1 MTGHGM
7 EWWATALLWAVL
19 HPWAVL
25 LAVAALI
32 AVVAAWR
39 RYHGTTGGGR

>member
-7 EWWATALLWAVL
+7 EWWATALLWAVI

-25 LAVAALI
+25 LAVAVVI
-32 AVVAAWR
+32 AAVAAWR
-39 RYHGTTGGGR
+39 RSPGTTGGGR